1 MDNLQLWNAV
11 ERTDPDFI
19 TDVSLG
25 GRKYTS
31 VDAYYRIKRA
41 TELFGNYGK
50 GWWVEQEKFD
60 YASVIGL
67 CIYTAILCYDYA
79 GGTGSLSIH
88 AAITTHLQKPIYK
101 NRQDTG
107 EKVTVPD
114 EDFIKKVTTDALT
127 KGLSKLGFSAD
138 VYLGKFEDANYRTET
153 AKEMALL
160 PKEEKERLQFELAM
174 CRTPLD
180 VQVEFSKATDDLK
193 HNKEY
198 LEIMTARRDELLAIE
213 AQELFS
219 LSEEESKPME
229 QIVCPSEEDQPIN
242 VIPKDKAQAIIE
254 QSAFQKKVK

>member
-19 TDVSLG
+19 TDVTLG

-31 VDAYYRIKRA
+31 VDAYFRIQQA
-41 TELFGNYGK
+41 TKQFGCFGQ
-50 GWWVEQEKFD
+50 GWWVDKENFD
-60 YASVIGL
+60 YASVSGL
-67 CIYTAILCYDYA
+67 CIYTAMLHYNYQ
-79 GGTGSLSIH
+79 GGEGSMPIR
-88 AAITTHLQKPIYK
+88 AAISTH
-101 NRQDTG
+101 T
-107 EKVTVPD
+107 EKVVWENNVKTNKKQLIPD

-127 KGLSKLGFSAD
+127 KGLSFLGFSAD

-229 QIVCPSEEDQPIN
+229 QIVYPSEEDQPIN
-242 VIPKDKAQAIIE
+242 AIPKDKAQAIIG